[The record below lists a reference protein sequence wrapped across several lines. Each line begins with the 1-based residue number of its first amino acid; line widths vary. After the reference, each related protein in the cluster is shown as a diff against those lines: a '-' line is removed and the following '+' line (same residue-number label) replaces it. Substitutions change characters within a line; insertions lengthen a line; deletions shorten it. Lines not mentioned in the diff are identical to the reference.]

1 MRLRLGPFPAVL
13 AVAAVAAGAVTVAD
27 AQPNQ
32 PNQPVPARAEK
43 NFRAARRDARKLLAK
58 LVLPAGATVTA
69 RDPSVL
75 RVLNSGGLTP
85 ASSALIDLHRFW
97 LVSGEQ
103 PAAVSAWFQK
113 HAPAG
118 SSLTTTGTA
127 GGPGYNISALG
138 YSFPDISGVID
149 SRGLV
154 VSITAARGGGTAIR
168 ADAQDVYW
176 IPRPKWERVPAGV
189 TQIGVTVQR
198 LNVTNGQTTS
208 TSQTVTD
215 PKQVAKIISLVNALP
230 GAQPWIT
237 ACPIDAGPNV
247 SLNFLSA
254 AGAPPL
260 ATANAAGS
268 GCDGVSFAI
277 HGKQEPGLGNG
288 STLDQQLGR
297 MLGFKG

>member
-1 MRLRLGPFPAVL
+1 MRLRLGLFLAVL
-13 AVAAVAAGAVTVAD
+13 AVAAVAVCAVAN
-27 AQPNQ
+27 AQ
-32 PNQPVPARAEK
+32 PNQPVPARAEA
-43 NFRAARRDARKLLAK
+43 NFRAASRDAHKLLAK
-58 LVLPAGATVTA
+58 LVLPAGATLAA

-75 RVLNSGGLTP
+75 RVLNSAGLTP
-85 ASSALIDLHRFW
+85 GSTALIDVHHYWR
-97 LVSGEQ
+97 VTGES
-103 PAAVSAWFQK
+103 PAAVLAWFQK

-118 SSLTTTGTA
+118 SSLTTSGSA

-138 YSFPDISGVID
+138 YSYRDISGVID

-154 VSITAARGGGTAIR
+154 VSITAARGGGSAIR

-198 LNVTNGQTTS
+198 PNIMNGKTTT

-215 PKQVAKIISLVNALP
+215 AKQVATIISLVNALP
-230 GAQPWIT
+230 GAQPWMT

-247 SLNFLSA
+247 TLNFLAA
-254 AGAPPL
+254 AGASPL
-260 ATANAAGS
+260 ATAIADGS
-268 GCDGVSFAI
+268 GCDGVSFAL

>member
-1 MRLRLGPFPAVL
+1 MRLRLGLFLAVL
-13 AVAAVAAGAVTVAD
+13 AVAAVAAGAVAN
-27 AQPNQ
+27 AQPNR

-69 RDPSVL
+69 RDPSPDN
-75 RVLNSGGLTP
+75 VLNSAGLTP
-85 ASSALIDLHRFW
+85 ASAALIDVHRFW

-103 PAAVSAWFQK
+103 PAAVLAWFQN
-113 HAPAG
+113 HSPAG
-118 SSLTTTGTA
+118 SSLTTTGTS

-138 YSFPDISGVID
+138 YSYRDISGVID

-198 LNVTNGQTTS
+198 LNITTGQTTS

-215 PKQVAKIISLVNALP
+215 AKQVAKIVSLVNALP

-237 ACPIDAGPNV
+237 ACPIDAGPDV
-247 SLNFLSA
+247 TLNFLSA
-254 AGAPPL
+254 AGASPL
-260 ATANAAGS
+260 ATVIADGS
-268 GCDGVSFAI
+268 GCDGVSFAL